1 MIKIDVATAQAYSV
15 TIGSGLLL
23 TLAQEVKAHTK
34 AEKVCIV
41 SDSHVFPLYGKT
53 LEKVLQDAGYITANF
68 IFSAGETQK
77 NSSTYLQLLEFL
89 ADNGL
94 TRSDCI
100 IALGGGVVGD
110 LAGFAAATYLRGIA
124 YIQVPTTLLAMV
136 DSSVGGKTGIDLQ
149 AGKNLAGAFYQPTA
163 VICDTDTL
171 STLPEEIFRDGC
183 AEVIKYAVL
192 FDPQLFAALEECG
205 MEFQREAVIARCVEH
220 KKNMVVHD
228 EFDKGLRRL
237 LNFGHTIG
245 HAIEVCSH
253 YEISHGRAVSI
264 GMSVICRSAK
274 CKDTKR
280 ITALLAAF
288 DLPVS
293 TDFSAGALCEAA
305 LSDKKRHGKTI
316 NLVIADHIGSCAII
330 PAPVE
335 KLKTFIEEGL

>member
-1 MIKIDVATAQAYSV
+1 MIKIDIATAHAYSV
-15 TIGSGLLL
+15 NIGSGLLL

-41 SDSHVFPLYGKT
+41 SDCHVFPLYGETVK
-53 LEKVLQDAGYITANF
+53 KVLEDAGYHTASL
-68 IFSAGETQK
+68 IFPAGEAQK
-77 NSSTYLQLLEFL
+77 NGSTYLQLLEFL

-94 TRSDCI
+94 SRSDCI

-149 AGKNLAGAFYQPTA
+149 AGKNLAGAFYQPAA

-171 STLPEEIFRDGC
+171 RTLPGEVFRDGC

-192 FDPQLFAALEECG
+192 FDPQLFAALEEYG
-205 MEFQREAVIARCVEH
+205 TEFQREAVIARCVDH
-220 KKNMVVHD
+220 KKNIVVHD
-228 EFDKGLRRL
+228 ELDKGLRRL

-274 CKDTKR
+274 CKDAAR

-288 DLPVS
+288 GLPV
-293 TDFSAGALCEAA
+293 TTEFSADALCEAA
-305 LSDKKRHGKTI
+305 LSDKKRHGKTVD
-316 NLVIADHIGSCAII
+316 LVIADRIGSCDVI